1 VLVGRR
7 ANDDYELYL
16 QELITEWNYTPD
28 QAQRLN
34 PAAMEWMAVPLY
46 DADHDRVEAIL
57 FLESNKR
64 DFFTPARQEVVLLA
78 VSGIAVFVGR
88 RYS

>member
-1 VLVGRR
+1 
-7 ANDDYELYL
+7 
-16 QELITEWNYTPD
+16 
-28 QAQRLN
+28 
-34 PAAMEWMAVPLY
+34 MEWVAVPLY